1 MDKQTLKN
9 LREIEYIQNE
19 CLKEII
25 SIRES
30 KIIDADR
37 LNDLWDEYYNL
48 EDLKKM
54 LLTKQKY
61 VGGYLISY
69 NIEDE
74 FIKIHINDNL
84 EYEETIDFA
93 GMFIN
98 VDEDLNLKTIDY
110 ERGNL
115 DEFFESLNEEKL
127 EIVFHIVNDLIEHEK
142 ILRYL

>member
-98 VDEDLNLKTIDY
+98 VDKDLNLKTIDY